1 MPSTLLGWD
10 INDREVMLRIKV
22 NTNDLWLQ
30 LVEISKPPGLCSG
43 VLGWGDA
50 NMQQVLLQ
58 RACGVWMGVQAAA

>member
-1 MPSTLLGWD
+1 
-10 INDREVMLRIKV
+10 MLRIKV